1 MRPCRRKNFRH
12 NNFYS
17 SEVFD
22 LNEAIRVKLKMSSK
36 QQVVVLNWKQASNT
50 TLNGNGRWFNGGRP
64 TQLIIKSQFYKGEW
78 RRPQN
83 FEFTNWKLNGSIRI
97 LGAGSSASNAVKQSS
112 FSLGHTER
120 MQAAAPSGITLS
132 NLQINA
138 IGKIPLI
145 VGPGS
150 TQVALRNSTISGRSQ
165 SVGIYLDAESANNE
179 IVNNTFSLKL
189 DREVIA
195 VDGSRQNVISSNT
208 FARLPWGGVYV
219 YRNCGE
225 RGVVR
230 HQEPAENRILA
241 NTFNLNTLR
250 SFWEKNPKNGRQF
263 EYRYGIWLGSRESRP
278 PSYCGADRGYS
289 FGSSINNGD
298 FANDNI
304 INGNLRRGS
313 SRGYL
318 LKIDEGL
325 GVGGYDKFIKDDGRN
340 NQINKGPLGSMQ
352 ARRRNWE
359 DALGHALSPAGS
371 HAPSR
376 NDRALLAALPGG
388 GSECGCSSM
397 AAAEAMGL
405 A

>member
-1 MRPCRRKNFRH
+1 
-12 NNFYS
+12 
-17 SEVFD
+17 
-22 LNEAIRVKLKMSSK
+22 MSSK

-64 TQLIIKSQFYKGEW
+64 TQLIIKSEFYKGEW
-78 RRPQN
+78 QRPQN

-97 LGAGSSASNAVKQSS
+97 LGAGSSASKAVKQSS

-138 IGKIPLI
+138 IGKIPLV

-189 DREVIA
+189 GREVIA

-250 SFWEKNPKNGRQF
+250 SFLF

-325 GVGGYDKFIKDDGRN
+325 GIGGYDKFIKDDGRN
-340 NQINKGPLGSMQ
+340 NQINNGPLGSMQ
-352 ARRRNWE
+352 ARRHNWG
-359 DALGHALSPAGS
+359 DALGQALSPAGS

-376 NDRALLAALPGG
+376 NDRSLLAALPGG